1 MKQAIFIII
10 IISIL
15 YSCDYGSKSLT
26 QNFEISWVDLEET
39 RTLRYN
45 SESVG
50 VGYTHKA
57 GYNDNYIIILG
68 ENNKSSKA
76 YYIIDIKEYSLKWGK
91 RPEKQGRIGP
101 LSKKQFDNTLK
112 QLNQTDLEFT
122 LEYIK

>member
-76 YYIIDIKEYSLKWGK
+76 YYIIDINLFYYHVKYHFNS
-91 RPEKQGRIGP
+91 I
-101 LSKKQFDNTLK
+101 
-112 QLNQTDLEFT
+112 
-122 LEYIK
+122 I